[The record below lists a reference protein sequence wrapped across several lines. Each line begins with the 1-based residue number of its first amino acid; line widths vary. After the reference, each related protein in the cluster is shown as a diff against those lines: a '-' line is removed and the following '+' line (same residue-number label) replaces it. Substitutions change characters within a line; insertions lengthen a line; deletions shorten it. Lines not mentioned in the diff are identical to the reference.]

1 MANLMRGN
9 ASDAA
14 AVEDLEAS
22 LGGSHVLLFDTQTFE
37 LFRALGLRN
46 TSPMAMRFTAPMSDL
61 ISEDLANAGDPKL
74 RCNATFRGDGMRGI
88 QHPEGCI
95 YLSYNCES
103 SVEPAQILAGEMTFV
118 NTSATQPKAKS
129 ADKEATMEKESTMPA
144 KLYFMPGENSALKLG
159 VAYQEG
165 ITCLT
170 NGMGSC
176 SAAVTSLSA
185 LVPVDQLFS
194 RDEQV
199 AARNVN
205 RTPIESAL
213 GLFELGCYVDCM
225 TLEPPGIFLDLS
237 AVLEKQSSELKAS
250 GYANDHWIVTTCE
263 VTNKRATVRTDI
275 AVVNEIKFITLLADK
290 ARIFIAFTI
299 IKLRRRGC
307 VNHIAH
313 SLFSYLFWHNTVT
326 EEEGGLTAQ
335 HNEDPKLAELR
346 LMKAA
351 RDGFA
356 ETETPLDLLDE
367 AAKDKPVLSVNLL
380 ERGFKQGV
388 FKSPTLHDD
397 GAVIF
402 RALFVACLGYFFA
415 LAYLFEQLFKE
426 KSQLKRRRYK
436 AKIRKNEPAVNT
448 QVNRPAWPR
457 SSRAL
462 FFIMPT
468 ILPMCLSM
476 DTSVLR
482 TAVGAWCSNP
492 VTAAA
497 TYGDISGWDTGDV
510 DDMSYLFNSKHE
522 YVYWP
527 VYCFAS
533 GFNDDI
539 SAWNTAKVTSMG
551 AMFIYAGAFNQ
562 DISAWDTAKVTS
574 MYAMFSHADAF
585 NQDLSPWNTS
595 EVTSLDST
603 FGCASAFNQDI
614 SPWNI
619 AKVTS
624 FYSTFYSPPSC
635 GGGVFNQ
642 VLCWD
647 LAGNYDFMTFDN
659 SDGSA
664 NPSAPKCACAAGTF
678 YDGGACSPCP
688 SGTLSYGK
696 TASCITCPSGKV
708 PSADQTAC
716 LLPEPTS
723 EPTLEPTN
731 PTPEPAPYPT
741 PEPILEP
748 MLSPTL
754 APTPVPTLVP
764 TPGPIPG
771 PTPHPTA
778 FPTASDTVAIAVSF
792 VMTTAHS
799 TVSDAQKATLKTS
812 VAFASGVDEADID
825 DFSVVATPARRRL
838 TSYDMPQRRL
848 ASYTWTVNCKVVSSL
863 SSVGQPSA
871 ISYSAA
877 ITSSLQANL
886 AAAVS
891 ANMGI
896 AVIVTRIT
904 TTDASRNS
912 AHKTQP
918 SAAPTT
924 TKTKSADE
932 GLAGMLM
939 LIILLVVA
947 LVTCSCTCVFVYYRR
962 ASFSARSAINDQPT
976 QPSAE
981 SLARSPQLL
990 THDEILSKLE
1000 RLSELHQKGLVTEQT
1015 FKKKF
1020 KKELAYLNELFEAV
1034 PDAAP
1039 HTIDL

>member
-1 MANLMRGN
+1 
-9 ASDAA
+9 
-14 AVEDLEAS
+14 
-22 LGGSHVLLFDTQTFE
+22 
-37 LFRALGLRN
+37 
-46 TSPMAMRFTAPMSDL
+46 
-61 ISEDLANAGDPKL
+61 
-74 RCNATFRGDGMRGI
+74 
-88 QHPEGCI
+88 
-95 YLSYNCES
+95 
-103 SVEPAQILAGEMTFV
+103 
-118 NTSATQPKAKS
+118 
-129 ADKEATMEKESTMPA
+129 
-144 KLYFMPGENSALKLG
+144 
-159 VAYQEG
+159 
-165 ITCLT
+165 
-170 NGMGSC
+170 
-176 SAAVTSLSA
+176 
-185 LVPVDQLFS
+185 
-194 RDEQV
+194 
-199 AARNVN
+199 
-205 RTPIESAL
+205 
-213 GLFELGCYVDCM
+213 
-225 TLEPPGIFLDLS
+225 
-237 AVLEKQSSELKAS
+237 
-250 GYANDHWIVTTCE
+250 
-263 VTNKRATVRTDI
+263 
-275 AVVNEIKFITLLADK
+275 
-290 ARIFIAFTI
+290 
-299 IKLRRRGC
+299 
-307 VNHIAH
+307 
-313 SLFSYLFWHNTVT
+313 
-326 EEEGGLTAQ
+326 
-335 HNEDPKLAELR
+335 
-346 LMKAA
+346 MKAA

-778 FPTASDTVAIAVSF
+778 FPTASDTVAIAVSV
-792 VMTTAHS
+792 VMTTAQP
-799 TVSDAQKATLKTS
+799 TISDAQKATLKTS
-812 VAFASGVDEADID
+812 VAFASGVDETDIN

-838 TSYDMPQRRL
+838 TSYDMPPAETRFLHVDGQLQGRELTKFRGPAIRDVIFGCHHFKP
-848 ASYTWTVNCKVVSSL
+848 ASKPWTVNCKFVSSL
-863 SSVGQPSA
+863 SSVGQQSA

-877 ITSSLQANL
+877 ITSSLQTNL

-891 ANMGI
+891 VNMGI
-896 AVIVTRIT
+896 AVVVTSIT
-904 TTDASRNS
+904 TIDASRNS

-918 SAAPTT
+918 TAAPTT
-924 TKTKSADE
+924 TKTIPADE

-939 LIILLVVA
+939 LIIFLVVA
-947 LVTCSCTCVFVYYRR
+947 LVTCSGTYVFVYYRR